1 MRSGL
6 SSATTRASSRRRA
19 EAVPIADASR
29 WLVAGATLALMG
41 GTVGTALDAVHVH
54 TGTTGYTHP
63 VLFGQA
69 WWVPPLFAGAGLAIG
84 LGRPIAERLA
94 GRTGRPPSRSAAAPR
109 KAPFLRADGT
119 GGRPPPLP
127 ALCSALL
134 LALFVLGWLRCD
146 RSGLGL
152 VLAALTAVAGT
163 AVEMLLV
170 GVEAFFYVRPAV
182 GGVPIWLPIL
192 YCCASVGVGA

>member
-1 MRSGL
+1 
-6 SSATTRASSRRRA
+6 
-19 EAVPIADASR
+19 
-29 WLVAGATLALMG
+29 MG

-63 VLFGQA
+63 VMFGQA
-69 WWVPPLFAGAGLAIG
+69 WWVPPLFASAGVAIG

-94 GRTGRPPSRSAAAPR
+94 GRTGRLPSRAAA
-109 KAPFLRADGT
+109 ALGMALFIVAYVSSGLLQA
-119 GGRPPPLP
+119 LP
-127 ALCSALL
+127 AVCSALL
-134 LALFVLGWLRCD
+134 AVLFILGWLRCD

-152 VLAALTAVAGT
+152 ILAALTAVAGT

-170 GVEAFFYVRPAV
+170 GVGAFFYVRPAV

-192 YCCASVGVGA
+192 YCCASVGVGAFAAWLVDG